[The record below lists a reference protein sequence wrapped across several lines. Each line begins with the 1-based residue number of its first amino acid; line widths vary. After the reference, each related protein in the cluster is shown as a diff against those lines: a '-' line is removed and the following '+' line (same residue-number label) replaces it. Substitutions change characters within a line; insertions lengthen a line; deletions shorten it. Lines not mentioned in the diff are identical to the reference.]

1 MTSKSTRA
9 TPAKKAAPSLSF
21 PDALARAPLPATTR
35 EKILFAAMAVLNDE
49 GFGAL
54 TQTRVAKAAGVRQS
68 HVTYY
73 FPARND
79 LLRETAVYGCNT
91 MLAALSA
98 GIETGELNLANF
110 RQVMTADIHDRR
122 FARLMCALLVASDV
136 DERIKPWLASFEAAN
151 LKRLQQNFQKLGLS
165 ATLDEVGSFHA
176 TLVGASLIDLGES
189 TAASLLRA
197 QRKVTIAF
205 DALVSAAQLRAL
217 PGKANPR
224 SGIKSGIKK

>member
-1 MTSKSTRA
+1 MPR
-9 TPAKKAAPSLSF
+9 KKASPSLSF
-21 PDALARAPLPATTR
+21 PDALARAPAPATTR

-68 HVTYY
+68 HITYY

-98 GIETGELNLANF
+98 GIDTGELNLANF
-110 RQVMTADIHDRR
+110 RQVMTADVHDRR
-122 FARLMCALLVASDV
+122 FARLMCALLVASDE
-136 DERIKPWLASFEAAN
+136 DARIKPWLAGFEAAN
-151 LKRLQQNFQKLGLS
+151 LERLQQNFQKLDLPV
-165 ATLDEVGSFHA
+165 TLDEVGCFHA

-197 QRKVTIAF
+197 QRKVAIAF
-205 DALVSAAQLRAL
+205 DALVHGAQARI
-217 PGKANPR
+217 KANANAR
-224 SGIKSGIKK
+224 KGIKK

>member
-1 MTSKSTRA
+1 
-9 TPAKKAAPSLSF
+9 
-21 PDALARAPLPATTR
+21 
-35 EKILFAAMAVLNDE
+35 MAVLHNE

-54 TQTRVAKAAGVRQS
+54 TQTHVAKAAGVRQS

-98 GIETGELNLANF
+98 GIDTGELNLANF

-122 FARLMCALLVASDV
+122 FARLMCALLVASDE
-136 DERIKPWLASFEAAN
+136 DERIKPWLAGFEAAN
-151 LKRLQQNFQKLGLS
+151 LERLQQNFLKLGLS
-165 ATLDEVGSFHA
+165 VTLDQVGCFHA

-197 QRKVTIAF
+197 QRKVAIAF
-205 DALVSAAQLRAL
+205 DALVSAAQLRR
-217 PGKANPR
+217 KVNSR
-224 SGIKSGIKK
+224 KGIK

>member
-1 MTSKSTRA
+1 MAR
-9 TPAKKAAPSLSF
+9 KKPSPSLGF
-21 PDALARAPLPATTR
+21 PDALARAPQPATTR
-35 EKILFAAMAVLNDE
+35 EKILFAAMAVLHNE

-54 TQTRVAKAAGVRQS
+54 TQTHVAKAAGVRQS

-98 GIETGELNLANF
+98 GIDTGELNLANF

-122 FARLMCALLVASDV
+122 FARLMCALLVASDE

-151 LKRLQQNFQKLGLS
+151 LTRLQQNFQKLGLS
-165 ATLDEVGSFHA
+165 VTLDEVGCFHA

-189 TAASLLRA
+189 TEASLLRA
-197 QRKVTIAF
+197 QRKVAIAF
-205 DALVSAAQLRAL
+205 DALVSAAQLR
-217 PGKANPR
+217 GKANPR
-224 SGIKSGIKK
+224 KGIKK